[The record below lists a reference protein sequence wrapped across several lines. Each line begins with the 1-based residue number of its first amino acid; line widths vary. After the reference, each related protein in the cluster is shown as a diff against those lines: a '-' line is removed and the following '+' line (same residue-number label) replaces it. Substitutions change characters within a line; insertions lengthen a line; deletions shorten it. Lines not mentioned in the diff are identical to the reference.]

1 LYSALEPPAL
11 RYASGGR
18 KIGRFIAIIALST
31 VSKCRVEVALQPI
44 AYVPAASLDE
54 AVSALREGGELAR
67 VLSGGTD
74 VIVQAREGKRNVGM
88 LVDIKKVPEA
98 NEISFDPQ
106 NGLTL
111 GATVPCY
118 KIYGSEL
125 IQRVYPALV
134 DSASL
139 IGGVQIQSRASLG
152 GNLCNSSPAADSI
165 PTLIALEATCLIAGA
180 HGTRRVPVEE
190 FCIGPGQNQLQ
201 PGEMLVSFHFPPPR
215 PRSGARF
222 LRFIPRNEMDIAVA
236 NAAVSLTLNERRDTI
251 EWGRVAIGAVA
262 PTPLLVAEAGAALAG
277 AAATAAGLEKAVQ
290 AAQAAARPISDMR
303 GSAAQRRHLVGV
315 LVRRAAEA
323 AIERAKAG

>member
-1 LYSALEPPAL
+1 
-11 RYASGGR
+11 
-18 KIGRFIAIIALST
+18 
-31 VSKCRVEVALQPI
+31 VEVALQPI

-106 NGLTL
+106 DGLTL

-118 KIYGSEL
+118 KIYGSEM

-201 PGEMLVSFHFPPPR
+201 SGEMLVSFHFPPPR